1 MDLNE
6 INKVIE
12 LSSRIRDI
20 SANMEL
26 GDRNIRKYKDE
37 LLMDL
42 QKSEQL
48 ITDLSA
54 YLTKTKEQVENV

>member
-1 MDLNE
+1 MRANE
-6 INKVIE
+6 INKALE

-26 GDRNIRKYKDE
+26 GDRHIQKYKDE

-48 ITDLSA
+48 IADLSD
-54 YLTKTKEQVENV
+54 YLAKTKKQVENA